1 MVRSEHHLQAA
12 SAQVKP
18 QKCPVNEASR
28 VWSGCA
34 GEGRHVVTLSRGLVK
49 WQQRGAGRQVPPSD
63 IVCGLAV
70 GQNSSLPLPPLR
82 PSPTPPPRPETKLG
96 PSQTLHALV
105 LSLLYFPPL
114 LYHLGHSVH
123 FGFLR
128 LFLLTSSVLERL
140 LFKCCFFSFAS
151 FNKALV
157 RNPHTAVPLLFPYKH
172 AHNPTQHV
180 NFPHPRPPPPLLSVV
195 CMSVILSPCV
205 GSTSNQ
211 LPNQ

>member
-1 MVRSEHHLQAA
+1 MDFRWPGSLQVLRVRTPQCARHRGTSRHRHCHIKYPLKAA
-12 SAQVKP
+12 GRIHFPGIFDIVINRSTCQVGREAFG
-18 QKCPVNEASR
+18 PVGASPPGCFC
-28 VWSGCA
+28 SGETAEVPRERGFTCVEWLCWG
-34 GEGRHVVTLSRGLVK
+34 GEGDGRHVVTLSRGLVK

-82 PSPTPPPRPETKLG
+82 PSPTPPSRPKTKLG

-128 LFLLTSSVLERL
+128 LFFLTSSVL
-140 LFKCCFFSFAS
+140 
-151 FNKALV
+151 
-157 RNPHTAVPLLFPYKH
+157 
-172 AHNPTQHV
+172 
-180 NFPHPRPPPPLLSVV
+180 
-195 CMSVILSPCV
+195 
-205 GSTSNQ
+205 
-211 LPNQ
+211 